1 VDKNAPKDQLL
12 GIPVTE
18 FGSVLKSEICC
29 MVPSLEPFCGC
40 SIRFWTEVSIEE
52 LKTIC
57 WGTTFFK
64 CVWNDPI
71 QKVQKNFAKVGL
83 SGCW

>member
-1 VDKNAPKDQLL
+1 
-12 GIPVTE
+12 
-18 FGSVLKSEICC
+18 
-29 MVPSLEPFCGC
+29 MVF
-40 SIRFWTEVSIEE
+40 IEE

-71 QKVQKNFAKVGL
+71 QKVDKNFAKVGL